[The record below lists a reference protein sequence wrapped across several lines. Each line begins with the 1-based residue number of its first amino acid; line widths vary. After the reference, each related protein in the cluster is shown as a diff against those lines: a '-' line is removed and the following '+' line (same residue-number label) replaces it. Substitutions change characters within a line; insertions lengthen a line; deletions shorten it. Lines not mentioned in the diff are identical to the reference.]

1 MSLLHNAFDYERE
14 KTMKN
19 QPTNQIGESMKK
31 SHRAF
36 TLIELLVVM
45 SIIALLLGI
54 LLPALAKARKNALQV
69 KCATQVKQMHAG
81 LITQANDDAK
91 NNFLLPGE
99 VNRLGINGVQVPGR
113 GDFDEAKNSHRNL
126 WSAGVAK
133 NLFPCVLLVSPA
145 EVSSHV
151 LVCPTYKFN
160 SYKPAA
166 DIYWDGDAT
175 APGGSSAS
183 LFDINGTGTTGGIG
197 ASSVSYAAM
206 PLVKYLG
213 TTGTTLNQRRAGNW
227 KSSGNSKIVILGN
240 RGPKDG
246 TTADPIYTSSTTL
259 LIHGAQNEWDGNLC
273 YGDNHMTYGRAMTPE
288 GLDKVG
294 TGTTATLDNVFLSD
308 DAVAGKD
315 SLIQIITKCDG
326 QFLSN
331 HTAGW
336 D

>member
-1 MSLLHNAFDYERE
+1 
-14 KTMKN
+14 MKN
-19 QPTNQIGESMKK
+19 QHTNQIRESMKK

-69 KCATQVKQMHAG
+69 KCATQVKQMHSG
-81 LITQANDDAK
+81 LLTQANDDAK

-99 VNRLGINGVQVPGR
+99 VNRLGVNPGR

-145 EVSSHV
+145 EISSHV
-151 LVCPTYKFN
+151 LVCPTYQFN
-160 SYKPAA
+160 KYKPAA
-166 DIYWDGDAT
+166 DTYWDGDVSA
-175 APGGSSAS
+175 AGGQSVS
-183 LFDINGTGTTGGIG
+183 LFDINATGTTGGIN
-197 ASSVSYAAM
+197 ASSVSYATM

-213 TTGTTLNQRRAGNW
+213 TTGTALNQRRAGQW
-227 KSSGNSKIVILGN
+227 KSSGNSKYVVLGN

-246 TTADPIYTSSTTL
+246 VTTDPIYTSSTTL
-259 LIHGAQNEWDGNLC
+259 LIHGAPNEWDGNLC
-273 YGDNHMTYGRAMTPE
+273 YGDNHITYGRQMTPE
-288 GLDKVG
+288 GLDKIG
-294 TGTTATLDNVFLSD
+294 TGTTSALDNVFFSD
-308 DAVAGKD
+308 DAVTGKD
-315 SLIQIITKCDG
+315 SLIQLITKCDG
-326 QFLSN
+326 QFVSN

>member
-1 MSLLHNAFDYERE
+1 
-14 KTMKN
+14 MKN
-19 QPTNQIGESMKK
+19 QHTNQIGESMKK
-31 SHRAF
+31 LHRGF

-69 KCATQVKQMHAG
+69 KCATQIKQMHAG

-99 VNRLGINGVQVPGR
+99 VNRLAINGVQVPGR
-113 GDFDEAKNSHRNL
+113 GDFDEAKNSHQNL

-145 EVSSHV
+145 EISSHV

-160 SYKPAA
+160 AYQPAC
-166 DIYWDGDAT
+166 DRYWDGDT
-175 APGGSSAS
+175 GIPGCGGTQSPT
-183 LFDINGTGTTGGIG
+183 FFKINATGTTGGIG
-197 ASSVSYAAM
+197 ESSVSYATM

-246 TTADPIYTSSTTL
+246 VTTDPIYTSSTTL

-273 YGDNHMTYGRAMTPE
+273 YGDNHITYGRAMTPE
-288 GLDKVG
+288 GLDKIG
-294 TGTTATLDNVFLSD
+294 TGTTSTLDNVFRSD
-308 DAVAGKD
+308 DLVAGKD

-331 HTAGW
+331 HTPGW

>member
-1 MSLLHNAFDYERE
+1 
-14 KTMKN
+14 MKN

-31 SHRAF
+31 LHRGF

-99 VNRLGINGVQVPGR
+99 VNRLPMNGVQNIGR

-133 NLFPCVLLVSPA
+133 NLFPCPLLVSPA
-145 EVSSHV
+145 EISSHV
-151 LVCPTYKFN
+151 LVCPAYKFN
-160 SYKPAA
+160 AYKPAA

-175 APGGSSAS
+175 TAGGQSAS
-183 LFDINGTGTTGGIG
+183 LFDINATGTTGGIG
-197 ASSVSYAAM
+197 ASSVSYATM

-213 TTGTTLNQRRAGNW
+213 TSGTVLNQRRGGQW
-227 KSSGNSKIVILGN
+227 KSTGNSKFVILGN

-246 TTADPIYTSSTTL
+246 VANSDTYTSSTTL
-259 LIHGAQNEWDGNLC
+259 LIHGAQNEFDGNFC
-273 YGDNHMTYGRAMTPE
+273 YGDNHITYGRAMTPE
-288 GLDKVG
+288 GLDKIG
-294 TGTTATLDNVFLSD
+294 TGTSATLDNVFFAD
-308 DAVAGKD
+308 DPVAGKD
-315 SLIQIITKCDG
+315 SLIQLITKCEG
-326 QFLSN
+326 QFVSN
-331 HTAGW
+331 HTPGW

>member
-1 MSLLHNAFDYERE
+1 
-14 KTMKN
+14 MKN
-19 QPTNQIGESMKK
+19 QPINQIGESMKK
-31 SHRAF
+31 LRRGF

-99 VNRLGINGVQVPGR
+99 VNRLAINGAQVPGR

-145 EVSSHV
+145 EISSKV
-151 LVCPTYKFN
+151 LVCPTYQFN
-160 SYKPAA
+160 KYKPAA
-166 DIYWDGDAT
+166 DTYWDGDAT
-175 APGGSSAS
+175 AAGGSAAS

-206 PLVKYLG
+206 PL
-213 TTGTTLNQRRAGNW
+213 
-227 KSSGNSKIVILGN
+227 
-240 RGPKDG
+240 
-246 TTADPIYTSSTTL
+246 
-259 LIHGAQNEWDGNLC
+259 
-273 YGDNHMTYGRAMTPE
+273 
-288 GLDKVG
+288 
-294 TGTTATLDNVFLSD
+294 
-308 DAVAGKD
+308 
-315 SLIQIITKCDG
+315 
-326 QFLSN
+326 
-331 HTAGW
+331 
-336 D
+336 